1 MEIIVVIGGPL
12 DKGAI
17 RRWLNQKLQQKDS
30 QEFQFIGVDGGCLKL
45 MEEEL
50 PIDLAIGD
58 FDSISVEDKETLKEV
73 FTFFLN
79 QINKRVLNHSKF

>member
-17 RRWLNQKLQQKDS
+17 RRWFNQKLQQKDN

-58 FDSISVEDKETLKEV
+58 FDSISLEDKEALKNYTSKMIEFPSEKD
-73 FTFFLN
+73 FTDFE
-79 QINKRVLNHSKF
+79 

>member
-1 MEIIVVIGGPL
+1 MFTMQTILKRQLILLKKLKEELGMEIIVVIGGPL

-17 RRWLNQKLQQKDS
+17 RRLVESEASAKDNQR
-30 QEFQFIGVDGGCLKL
+30 FQFIGVDGGCLKL

-58 FDSISVEDKETLKEV
+58 FDSI
-73 FTFFLN
+73 FF
-79 QINKRVLNHSKF
+79 RG